1 MKKFSAIL
9 SVVFLFFIVTNYAFA
24 QQPQLATFQ
33 ETAQVIIDQKIAN
46 EIIASITLQS
56 TSNQEIRIPSELE
69 SKILDEPQ
77 IVAVIFTNEENC
89 ILGVIEES
97 CIMVNISSEGIEGG
111 IFAYQ
116 DTGKLIGNTLIDD
129 LNGVFDTDAKYH
141 STFVHYSDETNTSL
155 ETSGVVSG
163 RGTISAVYTLP
174 SQATDSLYEKIS
186 AILIPKIIRDS
197 GGFYDAAK
205 QLSLDDESKMTFS
218 MITSENT
225 ILYQLKIS
233 LRYSD
238 AAKSIDVVE
247 PLKFLK
253 SNQLK
258 KSNYFSQGFYP
269 LNSLVQIVVL
279 SEEPIQAGKIKGNI
293 VPTAIRDGERIPTD
307 VTSKG
312 WVFLSD
318 SGEKIEAMY
327 LFGDEFFINSNEF
340 SFSIESSTE
349 GESIPSVEERSDSQE
364 FDMTQI
370 IIIGGII
377 AAGVAAVVFYLKGFK
392 SKN

>member
-1 MKKFSAIL
+1 MKKFSMIL
-9 SVVFLFFIVTNYAFA
+9 SVFFLFFIITNYAFA

-33 ETAQVIIDQKIAN
+33 EIAQVIIDQKISN

-56 TSNQEIRIPSELE
+56 TSNQEMRIPSELE
-69 SKILDEPQ
+69 SKILDESK
-77 IVAVIFTNEENC
+77 IVAVIFTNEKNC

-116 DTGKLIGNTLIDD
+116 DTGKLIGDSLIDD
-129 LNGVFDTDAKYH
+129 LNSVFDMDAKYH
-141 STFVHYSDETNTSL
+141 STFVHYLDETNTIL

-174 SQATDSLYEKIS
+174 AQATDSVYEKIS

-197 GGFYDAAK
+197 GGFYDVAK
-205 QLSLDDESKMTFS
+205 QLSHNDESKMTFS
-218 MITSENT
+218 MIPNDNT
-225 ILYQLKIS
+225 MLYQLKIS
-233 LRYSD
+233 LRYPI
-238 AAKSIDVVE
+238 AAKSTDVVE
-247 PLKFLK
+247 PLKFLQ
-253 SNQLK
+253 SDQLE

-269 LNSLVQIVVL
+269 LNSLVQVVVL
-279 SEEPIQAGKIKGNI
+279 SEQPIQAEKIKGNI
-293 VPTAIRDGERIPTD
+293 VPTAIRDGERVPTD
-307 VTSKG
+307 VTTKG

-327 LFGDEFFINSNEF
+327 LFGDEFIIDSNEF
-340 SFSIESSTE
+340 SFSIDASAE
-349 GESIPSVEERSDSQE
+349 GEVIPSVEERIDSQE

-377 AAGVAAVVFYLKGFK
+377 AAGITAVVFYLKGFK

>member
-33 ETAQVIIDQKIAN
+33 ETAQVIIDQKISN

-269 LNSLVQIVVL
+269 LNSLVQTVVL

-327 LFGDEFFINSNEF
+327 LFGDEFVINSNEF

>member
-1 MKKFSAIL
+1 MKKFSVIL
-9 SVVFLFFIVTNYAFA
+9 SVVFLFFIITNYAFA

-33 ETAQVIIDQKIAN
+33 ETAQIIIDQKISN

-56 TSNQEIRIPSELE
+56 TSNQEMRIPSELE

-77 IVAVIFTNEENC
+77 IVAVIFTNEKNC
-89 ILGVIEES
+89 ILGVIEDS
-97 CIMVNISSEGIEGG
+97 CIMINISSEGIEGG

-116 DTGKLIGNTLIDD
+116 DTGKLIGDSLIDD
-129 LNGVFDTDAKYH
+129 LNSVFDTDAKH
-141 STFVHYSDETNTSL
+141 HATFVHYSDDINTSL

-174 SQATDSLYEKIS
+174 AQATDSLYEKIS

-197 GGFYDAAK
+197 GGFYDVAK

-218 MITSENT
+218 MIPNDNT
-225 ILYQLKIS
+225 MLYQLKIS
-233 LRYSD
+233 LKYPN
-238 AAKSIDVVE
+238 AAKSIDVIE
-247 PLKFLK
+247 PLKFLQ
-253 SNQLK
+253 SDQLE

-269 LNSLVQIVVL
+269 LNSLVQVVVL
-279 SEEPIQAGKIKGNI
+279 SEEPIQADKIKGNI

-307 VTSKG
+307 VSSKG

-327 LFGDEFFINSNEF
+327 LFGDEFIIDANEF
-340 SFSIESSTE
+340 SFSIGASAE
-349 GESIPSVEERSDSQE
+349 GEVIPSVEERTDSQE
-364 FDMTQI
+364 LDMTQI

-377 AAGVAAVVFYLKGFK
+377 AAGITAVVFYLKGFK